1 MTLSPTHFLCRHLV
15 QHLVQ
20 HLVTQR
26 LVTQRLVTLVWI
38 AAFPL
43 LQLFGSDPPEGH
55 DAPRDGSQWVK
66 QSPPLDGANNAND
79 FPDRPQRLVS
89 NLDSPIFS
97 QRRAAF
103 QSLLKQG
110 TSANHAISKQV
121 KNAVVRHGLRH
132 PSMEVRLAATDLLKR
147 FRFHCMES
155 QLNQLRD
162 PRISSDS
169 IDIDQ
174 WGSFSLRAGND
185 MLSRNFFAKLYLQFP
200 SLLRTPISSF
210 HRDPSKLRRNDSTGW
225 AMLIWMDLD
234 TTTRHWDTK
243 NHASARYKIG
253 MPNQPNRQKHLGLLL
268 SQLARGPI
276 LDLKDHSVVVS
287 RMIGAWI
294 NNTPSTTSPNHQ
306 KLRIALRYNQID
318 LTYRLIDH
326 IFSDPHACPRS
337 RTAALLAAHV
347 IDHQDTVRYAM
358 ISLKDGRNASG
369 LTLVRAPN
377 HRIRTQVRDVGLAVL
392 LQTRGIDPRSAG
404 FTYLEADPILIFKS
418 QSLGFRDQASRQ
430 AAQDK
435 GENLLQHF
443 HTGP

>member
-1 MTLSPTHFLCRHLV
+1 MTLNPTHFLCRHLF
-15 QHLVQ
+15 QP
-20 HLVTQR
+20 

-38 AAFPL
+38 AALPL
-43 LQLFGSDPPEGH
+43 LQVFGSEPPEGH
-55 DAPRDGSQWVK
+55 NAPRDGSQWVK
-66 QSPPLDGANNAND
+66 QSPPLHGPINAND
-79 FPDRPQRLVS
+79 FPDHPQRLVS
-89 NLDSPIFS
+89 TLDSPIFS
-97 QRRAAF
+97 QRCAAF
-103 QSLLKQG
+103 QLLLKQG
-110 TSANHAISKQV
+110 TSADPAIFKPVQ
-121 KNAVVRHGLRH
+121 KAVVRHGLRH

-147 FRFHCMES
+147 FRFQRMES

-174 WGSFSLRAGND
+174 WGSFSLRGGDD

-200 SLLRTPISSF
+200 SLLQTPTSSF

-225 AMLIWMDLD
+225 AMLIWMDLE
-234 TTTRHWDTK
+234 TTTRHWDPK
-243 NHASARYKIG
+243 NHASAPYQIG
-253 MPNQPNRQKHLGLLL
+253 VPNQPNGQKHLGLFL
-268 SQLARGPI
+268 SQSARGPI
-276 LDLKDHSVVVS
+276 LDLKNHSVVVS

-294 NNTPSTTSPNHQ
+294 NNTPTTTSPNHQ

-318 LTYRLIDH
+318 LAYRLIDQ
-326 IFSDPHACPRS
+326 IFFDPHACPRS

-358 ISLKDGRNASG
+358 ISLKDRRNASDW
-369 LTLVRAPN
+369 TLVRAPN

-392 LQTRGIDPRSAG
+392 LQTRGMDPRSAG
-404 FTYLEADPILIFKS
+404 FEYLEADPILIFKS
-418 QSLGFRDQASRQ
+418 QSLGFPDQASRQ

-443 HTGP
+443 HSGS